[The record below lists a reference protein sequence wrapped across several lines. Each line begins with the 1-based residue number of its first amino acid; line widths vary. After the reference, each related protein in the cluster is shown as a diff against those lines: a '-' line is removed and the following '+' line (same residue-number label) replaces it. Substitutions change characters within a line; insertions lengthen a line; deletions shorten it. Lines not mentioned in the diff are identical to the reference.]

1 MHVSSIEKYIFKK
14 KTMNGERKIAPRKKR
29 RPILGGSISLEG
41 EKKRPTNRDANLTEA
56 PMPLLCLM
64 RSDNCKDILSDGSNF
79 SENHMMYLSQA
90 APDK

>member
-41 EKKRPTNRDANLTEA
+41 EKKKAH
-56 PMPLLCLM
+56 
-64 RSDNCKDILSDGSNF
+64 K
-79 SENHMMYLSQA
+79 
-90 APDK
+90 